1 MSEAM
6 TTTDGT
12 TGGAAPARRLPV
24 VKILLTLAAVTA
36 LVLLG
41 RAAGA
46 HLQTFVAWVDGLG
59 AWGPVVFVAGY
70 VAACVAFVPGA
81 LLTIAAGVIF
91 GLGRGVLCVFAGAL
105 LGSTAAFLVSRHL
118 ARRAIEKRV
127 AADPRF
133 AAIDQAIA
141 RDGLKIVFLLR
152 LSPVFP
158 FNLLNYALG
167 LTRVSLRDYL
177 LASAGMIPGTLL
189 YVYYGTAI
197 GSVAQLAAGAPAPG
211 GTGRAVL
218 LAVGLVATIAVTIVV
233 TRIAR
238 GALLKATGEAKATG
252 DGR

>member
-1 MSEAM
+1 VN
-6 TTTDGT
+6 
-12 TGGAAPARRLPV
+12 PARVPV
-24 VKILLTLAAVTA
+24 LKLLLAAAAVTA
-36 LVLLG
+36 LILLG

-46 HLQTFVAWVDGLG
+46 YLNGFVAWVDGLG

-70 VAACVAFVPGA
+70 IGACVAFVPGA

-91 GLGRGVLCVFAGAL
+91 GLGRGVACSFAGAL
-105 LGSTAAFLVSRHL
+105 LGSTVAFLVSRHL

-127 AADPRF
+127 ARDPRF
-133 AAIDQAIA
+133 TAIDQAIA

-177 LASAGMIPGTLL
+177 LASLGMIPGTVL

-211 GTGRAVL
+211 GPGRTAL
-218 LAVGLVATIAVTIVV
+218 LVVGLLATIAVTIVV

-238 GALLKATGEAKATG
+238 TALAKATG
-252 DGR
+252 GAR